1 MLRFK
6 GSRLCAHFIQF
17 VQFRFV
23 CPSVRQS
30 ACPSVRLSVRPVA
43 VCRPERCSP
52 AVVPYLL
59 FFAVPF
65 CLALTLIT
73 NDGALFSLA
82 PSLALVPGPAPSPSP
97 LPAPLCES
105 FVCQSCQC
113 RRPLDCI
120 ECGSIC
126 IVKALAR
133 AQAGAAGAYSLAYT

>member
-30 ACPSVRLSVRPVA
+30 FCPSVRPVA

-59 FFAVPF
+59 SFFF
-65 CLALTLIT
+65 CCTILP
-73 NDGALFSLA
+73 GADFDYKWWRLVFTCSL
-82 PSLALVPGPAPSPSP
+82 PCPRPRPRPRSRP
-97 LPAPLCES
+97 LCPAPLCES